1 MIEAAPLTSETHR
14 SYLDV
19 SSVLDGLAE
28 SKEFTESREQGLSVE
43 HALTKSARSLAHD
56 MSSGEDEATPEQR
69 KLAHFYTIIS
79 QLPDFT
85 HGLEAVRH
93 HHQVEP
99 LSKRV
104 VEASKLHLV
113 EFNRAIQDL
122 LRDDPTIEFDEL
134 VEFLSTMHGVL
145 NRTRWGDDHDEWHK
159 EAAWFRGQ
167 AEKRIH
173 GMQQEIFGEQIARA
187 IPGVVIEQPTDP
199 RDDLRGIDR
208 WVTMDGVRFPVD
220 FKASYAAARHAR
232 EKSLD
237 PEHIVYTGVEGPR
250 FRKVLRLDAQDIAL
264 RTDQMHRHLEQ
275 AKEAYQRRQRQRMG
289 YVAFAPGAREV

>member
-1 MIEAAPLTSETHR
+1 MIETAPLATESHPH
-14 SYLDV
+14 YLDV
-19 SSVLDGLAE
+19 SSTIEGLAM
-28 SKEFTESREQGLSVE
+28 SKEFTEFREQGLSVE

-56 MSSGEDEATPEQR
+56 MSSGEGADSPEQR
-69 KLAHFYTIIS
+69 TLTHFYTIIS
-79 QLPDFT
+79 KLPDFT

-99 LSKRV
+99 LSKRI

-113 EFNRAIQDL
+113 GFNHAIQDL

-145 NRTRWGDDHDEWHK
+145 NRNRWGDDHDEWHK

-173 GMQQEIFGEQIARA
+173 GMQQEIFGDQIASA
-187 IPGVVIEQPTDP
+187 IPGVIIEQPTDP
-199 RDDLRGIDR
+199 HDDLRGIDR

-232 EKSLD
+232 KQSSD
-237 PEHIVYTGVEGPR
+237 PELIVYTGVEGPR
-250 FRKVLRLDAQDIAL
+250 FRKVLRLDTQDIAL

-289 YVAFAPGAREV
+289 YAASLDTSLVE